1 MINLIRTHFTKNYRQ
16 KAEIL
21 KLTAHIGCLLPVSF
35 FIGRE
40 LARWHGQQNLA
51 AVSLSYTG
59 YVAVWL
65 LLISLMLTPLNIL
78 FGWKKLLPLRKPIGL
93 YAFVY
98 SGLHLLLH
106 WGGEMGWNSQKLWL
120 DIQTRPAALLG
131 AVSLFIL
138 LILALTSFPAMM
150 RLLGKGWKKLHR
162 TVYFA
167 AILAVGHWILV
178 SQLLTPVPV
187 LALILLSLLL
197 LIRANRIKSWLVGYR
212 KNRKTAALQEDS
224 PVVF

>member
-1 MINLIRTHFTKNYRQ
+1 MINLLSTHFTKNHRQ

-21 KLTAHIGCLLPVSF
+21 KLIAHVGCLVPVSF

-40 LARWHGQQNLA
+40 LARWHDQQDLT

-59 YVAVWL
+59 YVAIWL
-65 LLISLMLTPLNIL
+65 LLVSLMLTPLNIL

-93 YAFVY
+93 YAFAY
-98 SGLHLLLH
+98 AGLHLLLY
-106 WGGEMGWNSQKLWL
+106 WGAKMGWDIQQAWL
-120 DIQTRPAALLG
+120 DIQTRPAAMLGSISLL
-131 AVSLFIL
+131 IL
-138 LILALTSFPAMM
+138 LILALTSFPATM
-150 RLLGKGWKKLHR
+150 RLLGKAWKKLHR

-167 AILAVGHWILV
+167 AILAVGHWILA

-197 LIRANRIKSWLVGYR
+197 LMRANRIKSWLVGFR
-212 KNRKTAALQEDS
+212 KRRKTPRLPEDS
-224 PVVF
+224 PVAL